1 MCKIKF
7 IPGVILFEIFNA
19 SMYLL
24 LCDYQGQCFVLYDRA
39 VTMECHEQKS
49 SRLIDFSAFKNIFY
63 SLN

>member
-7 IPGVILFEIFNA
+7 TPGVIHFEIFNA

-24 LCDYQGQCFVLYDRA
+24 LCDYQGQCFVLYDHA
-39 VTMECHEQKS
+39 VTIECHEQKL
-49 SRLIDFSAFKNIFY
+49 SRLTDFSAFKNICY